1 MPVPSRTFTISTL
14 TTVHSLDV
22 HLQFLRLTELSATK
36 VAERPRTLGV
46 GGTAVGAMHIQVV
59 ETEEEL
65 QRHTSTDYSPRTTVR
80 AKRASLC
87 GSPVWCRPPPLR
99 LMPRATLWYLHNPI
113 LPSPHMYLL
122 L

>member
-1 MPVPSRTFTISTL
+1 MPVPSLIFTILTL

-36 VAERPRTLGV
+36 VTERPRTLGV

-65 QRHTSTDYSPRTTVR
+65 
-80 AKRASLC
+80 
-87 GSPVWCRPPPLR
+87 
-99 LMPRATLWYLHNPI
+99 
-113 LPSPHMYLL
+113 
-122 L
+122 